1 MAARKILNILS
12 ANPRLQS
19 NLSQELKVS
28 PIIAQVLINRG
39 MDNVK
44 DADSFLNPRMQDFLD
59 PFSFADMPKAVSL
72 IRKAVREKEK
82 VVVFSDYDADGIT
95 ALALLK
101 NTLSKL
107 GLDIFHYIPHRVKE
121 GYGLNKK
128 VLDLA
133 RQENAGLLIT
143 ADSGT
148 SSYEEIKEL
157 RRLGLEVIVTDHHEP
172 LHENHLPSASAII
185 NPKVKG
191 SGYKYRDLA
200 GVGVAYKL
208 CQALT
213 GDMMAEELDLVALG
227 TIADSVPLLGENR
240 IIAKEGLERI
250 SHTKRPGL
258 KALMESSRIKG
269 KKITAEYV
277 SFVLGP
283 RINASGRVDTAE
295 LALSLL
301 LSKKEDDVKGL
312 ADAIEICNRQR
323 QKIESVI
330 LEEAQDLIN
339 QEVNFKEHKVV
350 VVAKEGWH
358 TGVLGIVAARLSE
371 RFYRPTILISL
382 TDKLCRGSGRSI
394 KNFHLFQALL
404 ECDDLLDSF
413 GGHQHAT
420 GLVISKGN
428 IENFK
433 SRINT
438 LAKDKLSLEHLIPT
452 IDIDME
458 LKLSDI
464 SESFAEELKKLEPF
478 GAGNPEPLFYT
489 RNLKLKGPIRV
500 LSRDTLKFWVSDG
513 KFTYEAIGFG
523 MAGIQSSLDQ
533 ADCFDIVYLPRM
545 DDWQGESSLILEVK
559 DIFFRFK

>member
-12 ANPRLQS
+12 TNSRLQS
-19 NLSQELKVS
+19 SLSQELKIS

-44 DADSFLNPRMQDFLD
+44 DADSFLNSRMQDLLD
-59 PFSFADMPKAVSL
+59 PFSFTDMPKAVSI
-72 IRKAVREKEK
+72 IRKAIREKEK
-82 VVVFSDYDADGIT
+82 VVIFSDYDADGIT
-95 ALALLK
+95 ALTLLK
-101 NTLSKL
+101 NTLSNL
-107 GLDIFHYIPHRVKE
+107 GLNISHYIPHRVKE

-128 VLDLA
+128 VLDLT

-172 LHENHLPSASAII
+172 LHKDNLPQASAII

-191 SGYKYRDLA
+191 SGYKFRDLA

-213 GDMMAEELDLVALG
+213 DDMLIEELDLVALG
-227 TIADSVPLLGENR
+227 TIADSVPLIGENR

-250 SHTKRPGL
+250 FHTKRPGL
-258 KALMESSRIKG
+258 KALIESSRIKG
-269 KKITAEYV
+269 KKITTEYV
-277 SFVLGP
+277 SFILGP

-301 LSKKEDDVKGL
+301 MSENEDEAKGL
-312 ADAIEICNRQR
+312 AKAIEVCNRQR
-323 QKIESVI
+323 QKIESII
-330 LEEAQDLIN
+330 LEEAQDLIDR
-339 QEVNFKEHKVV
+339 EVNFKEHKVV

-358 TGVLGIVAARLSE
+358 TGVLGIVAAKLSE

-404 ECDDLLDSF
+404 ECNDLLDSF

-433 SRINT
+433 NRINS
-438 LAKDKLSLEHLIPT
+438 LVKDKLSLEQLIPT

-464 SESFAEELKKLEPF
+464 SESFVEELERLEPF
-478 GAGNPEPLFYT
+478 GTGNPEPLFYT
-489 RNLKLKGPIRV
+489 QNLKLKGQIRV

-523 MAGIQSSLDQ
+523 MAGIQSSLNQ
-533 ADCFDIVYLPRM
+533 AECFDIVYLPKM

-559 DIFFRFK
+559 DIFFK

>member
-1 MAARKILNILS
+1 MAAQKILNILS
-12 ANPRLQS
+12 TDPSLQS
-19 NLSQELKVS
+19 SLSQELKIS

-44 DADSFLNPRMQDFLD
+44 DAYSFLNSRLQDLLD
-59 PFSFADMPKAVSL
+59 PFSFTDMPKAVSL
-72 IRKAVREKEK
+72 IRRASSEKEK
-82 VVVFSDYDADGIT
+82 VIIFSDYDADGIT
-95 ALALLK
+95 SLALLE

-107 GLDIFHYIPHRVKE
+107 GLDISHYIPHRVKE

-133 RQENAGLLIT
+133 RRENAGLLIT

-172 LHENHLPSASAII
+172 LHKDDLPSASAII
-185 NPKVKG
+185 NPKVKD

-213 GDMMAEELDLVALG
+213 GDMLVEELDLVALG

-250 SHTKRPGL
+250 FHTKRPGL
-258 KALMESSRIKG
+258 KALIESSRIRG
-269 KKITAEYV
+269 KKITTEYV
-277 SFVLGP
+277 SFILGP

-301 LSKKEDDVKGL
+301 MSKNEDDAKGL
-312 ADAIEICNRQR
+312 ANEIEICNRQR

-330 LEEAQDLIN
+330 LEEAQDLID
-339 QEVNFKEHKVV
+339 QEINFKEHKVV

-358 TGVLGIVAARLSE
+358 TGVLGIVAAKLSE

-382 TDKLCRGSGRSI
+382 TDELCRGSGRSI

-404 ECDDLLDSF
+404 ECKDLLDSF

-420 GLVISKGN
+420 GLVIPKGN

-433 SRINT
+433 NRMNHLVNEELT
-438 LAKDKLSLEHLIPT
+438 LEHLIPT

-458 LKLSDI
+458 LSLSDLT
-464 SESFAEELKKLEPF
+464 ESFVGELGKLEPF
-478 GAGNPEPLFYT
+478 GKGNPEPLFYT
-489 RNLKLKGPIRV
+489 RNLKLKGQIRV

-523 MAGIQSSLDQ
+523 MVDIQSSLKQ

-559 DIFFRFK
+559 DVFFK